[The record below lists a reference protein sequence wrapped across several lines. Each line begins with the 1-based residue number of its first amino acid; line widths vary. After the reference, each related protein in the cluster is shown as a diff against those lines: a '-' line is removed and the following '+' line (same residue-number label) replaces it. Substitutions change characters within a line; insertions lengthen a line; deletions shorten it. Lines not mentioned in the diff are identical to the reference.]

1 MKSKVLIASSIIHH
15 QHFLTKRP
23 ARHTLPQHQHRAIA
37 QTMKL
42 FTTAALTLLQTH
54 SLRTVSAFSPLASS
68 PPHSS
73 SLNMSTTT
81 SSQPDVSSFMTNPQP
96 QETKDYIMQQTMMRV
111 KDPVKSLEFYCN
123 VLGFRLIH
131 YSEVR
136 EMAHGTAI
144 EYCV

>member
-1 MKSKVLIASSIIHH
+1 MEGNSEFMEPFAGGVDVWDCDA
-15 QHFLTKRP
+15 
-23 ARHTLPQHQHRAIA
+23 
-37 QTMKL
+37 
-42 FTTAALTLLQTH
+42 
-54 SLRTVSAFSPLASS
+54 
-68 PPHSS
+68 
-73 SLNMSTTT
+73 
-81 SSQPDVSSFMTNPQP
+81 DVSSFMTNPQP